1 MTGQMTSSR
10 PLTRNQALVFGALE
24 GAEGPLS
31 AYTILDR
38 VRADGIRAPQQVY
51 RALDKLL
58 ELGLIHRLE
67 SINAFVAC
75 SHPAH
80 ESHSVIAFSICE
92 ACGSVSEFSGAAL
105 AEQVQDWAAGQGFL
119 IRKSTIEVRG
129 LCAAC
134 AAA

>member
-1 MTGQMTSSR
+1 MTNETAAGQD
-10 PLTRNQALVFGALE
+10 LTRNQALVYGTLHD
-24 GAEGPLS
+24 AEGPLS

-38 VRADGIRAPQQVY
+38 VRAAGIRAPQQVY

-58 ELGLIHRLE
+58 EFGLIHRLE

-80 ESHSVIAFSICE
+80 EGHSVVAFAICE
-92 ACGSVSEFSGAAL
+92 ACGNVSEFYESAL
-105 AEQVQDWAAGQGFL
+105 AEHLQGWADKAGFR
-119 IRKSTIEVRG
+119 IKKSTIEVRG
-129 LCAAC
+129 LCDAC